1 MTLNDGKY
9 VLSIPFVI
17 LTLRRKIERTKYLRS
32 KKWVY
37 SSVMVLYHCF
47 ILLTCLTCWASITGG
62 TATGIVGYY
71 VVTGTT
77 VVAYRQLALVD
88 VYNNNIS

>member
-1 MTLNDGKY
+1 
-9 VLSIPFVI
+9 
-17 LTLRRKIERTKYLRS
+17 
-32 KKWVY
+32 
-37 SSVMVLYHCF
+37 MVLYHCF